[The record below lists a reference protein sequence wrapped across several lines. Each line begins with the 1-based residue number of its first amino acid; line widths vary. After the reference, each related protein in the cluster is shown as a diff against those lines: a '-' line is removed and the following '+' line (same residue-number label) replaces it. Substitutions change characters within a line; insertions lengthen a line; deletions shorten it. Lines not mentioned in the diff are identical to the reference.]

1 MAASGYK
8 ALAQSTTNNAGL
20 RYTYGADTLELAKES
35 AITACKKSN
44 PGHICKIVD
53 PPEDPTPSGLT
64 TASNPD
70 RSGTRDTATS
80 IEARPNEEVL
90 EDARK

>member
-1 MAASGYK
+1 VGY
-8 ALAQSTTNNAGL
+8 
-20 RYTYGADTLELAKES
+20 YYGAATLELAKEG
-35 AITACKKSN
+35 AITFCKKSN

-53 PPEDPTPSGLT
+53 PPEDPAPSGLT

-70 RSGTRDTATS
+70 KSDTRDTTTS

-90 EDARK
+90 GDTRK